1 MNFDNM
7 KITFKTYK
15 LFYLLTTLLFLV
27 GFITRNFDIVSM
39 SEDTTVIIGFWSFFI
54 PAGLSSLIIS
64 LIYYYFDKIN
74 RVINEKIII
83 THFGVMVIGLILLFI
98 TIFNHSYLIF
108 NFYQIE
114 YKLILISGPIIL
126 LLSIIVFIYGI
137 IKSKNSKL

>member
-39 SEDTTVIIGFWSFFI
+39 SEDTTFIIGFWSFFI

-64 LIYYYFDKIN
+64 STYYYFDKIN

-83 THFGVMVIGLILLFI
+83 THFVVMVIGLILLFI
-98 TIFNHSYLIF
+98 TIVNHSYLIF

-114 YKLILISGPIIL
+114 YKLILISVPIIL